1 MMMSTNVVA
10 IVADDLTGANDSALQ
25 FYMQGAN
32 TQILLA
38 DNVEMENVSATQTWA
53 VSTETRNL
61 SAEDAFEKVKDTT
74 CMILEKIKPDYFFKK
89 IDSTIRGNVAIEVLT
104 MLNELQWDGAV
115 VVPAFPDE
123 ERITIGGY
131 HLLRSMP
138 IERTEVS
145 RDPKAP
151 IYESH
156 LPTLFQS
163 QLVPEY
169 EHLIGLIEW
178 KTVVK
183 GAGPILMKINELI
196 AEGRKLIVIDATSN
210 IDIEQIALAIK
221 KIDKQ
226 ILPAGTAAFA
236 KALAKLWFGVMEEDE
251 QVIQQKIIPPLP
263 KCIISGS
270 ATELCAR
277 QINYFKKSELFNSYL
292 EYNLSRVDI
301 ENGVSDE
308 LVCEIV
314 SNLSQGQN
322 VIVHTADLQARVGA
336 DATEE
341 EIEKNANFIS
351 LITEYLADLSKRIK
365 ERVETIFIFV
375 GGETSYK
382 ACSNIGATRLELI
395 DNVTSEIP
403 LCLDYSGQWVVT
415 KSGNLGN
422 VQTIVEVT
430 KYFEK

>member
-1 MMMSTNVVA
+1 MMMSSNVVA

-32 TQILLA
+32 TQILLS
-38 DNVEMENVSATQTWA
+38 DNVETENVSAVQTWA
-53 VSTETRNL
+53 ISTETRNL
-61 SAEDAFEKVKDTT
+61 PADEAFVKVKETT
-74 CMILEKIKPDYFFKK
+74 CMICEKINPDYYFKK
-89 IDSTIRGNVAIEVLT
+89 IDSTIRGNIAIEVLT
-104 MLNELQWDGAV
+104 MLNELQWDAAV

-123 ERITIGGY
+123 QRITIGGY
-131 HLLRSMP
+131 HLLRSLP

-163 QLVPEY
+163 QLIDEY
-169 EHLIGLIEW
+169 KHLIGLVEMR
-178 KTVVK
+178 TVVK

-196 AEGRKLIVIDATSN
+196 EQGRKLIVFDAASN
-210 IDIEQIALAIK
+210 VDIEQIALAIK
-221 KIDKQ
+221 KIDKK

-236 KALAKLWFGVMEEDE
+236 KPLAKLWLGVVDEDE
-251 QVIQQKIIPPLP
+251 EIVQQKIIPPLP
-263 KCIISGS
+263 RCIISGS

-277 QINYFKKSELFNSYL
+277 QINYFKKSELFKSFV
-292 EYNLSRVDI
+292 EYNLTREQI
-301 ENGVSDE
+301 ENDVSDE
-308 LVCEIV
+308 LVLDIV
-314 SNLSQGQN
+314 ASLSQGKN

-336 DATEE
+336 DATVEE
-341 EIEKNANFIS
+341 VEKNSNFIS
-351 LITEYLADLSKRIK
+351 LITEYLANLSKLIK
-365 ERVETIFIFV
+365 ERIETIFIFV

-382 ACSNIGATRLELI
+382 SCSKIGATRLELI
-395 DNVTSEIP
+395 DRVTSEIP

-422 VQTIVEVT
+422 AQTILEVA

>member
-38 DNVEMENVSATQTWA
+38 DNVEMENISATQTWA

-61 SAEDAFEKVKDTT
+61 SAEEAFEKVKDTT
-74 CMILEKIKPDYFFKK
+74 CMILEKINPDYFFKK

-104 MLNELQWDGAV
+104 TLNELQWDAAV

-163 QLVPEY
+163 QLVAEY

-196 AEGRKLIVIDATSN
+196 AEGRKLIVIDAASN
-210 IDIEQIALAIK
+210 VDIEQIALAIK

-236 KALAKLWFGVMEEDE
+236 KALAKLWFGTLEEEE

-263 KCIISGS
+263 KCIVSGS

-277 QINYFKKSELFNSYL
+277 QINYFKKSDLFNSYV
-292 EYNLSRVDI
+292 EYNLSHDDI
-301 ENGVSDE
+301 ENDVSDE
-308 LVCEIV
+308 LVCGIV
-314 SNLSQGQN
+314 SNLSQGRN

-341 EIEKNANFIS
+341 EIERNANFIS
-351 LITEYLADLSKRIK
+351 LITEYLAELSKRIK
-365 ERVETIFIFV
+365 ERVEVIFIFV
-375 GGETSYK
+375 GGETSFK
-382 ACSNIGATRLELI
+382 ACSKIGATRLELI
-395 DNVTSEIP
+395 DKVTSEIP

-422 VQTIVEVT
+422 AQTILEVA

>member
-1 MMMSTNVVA
+1 MMMTSNTVA
-10 IVADDLTGANDSALQ
+10 ILADDLTGANDSALQ
-25 FYMQGAN
+25 FYMQGAG
-32 TQILLA
+32 TQILLS
-38 DNVEMENVSATQTWA
+38 DNVDVESSSATQTWA

-61 SAEDAFEKVKDTT
+61 PQEEAFDKVKETT
-74 CMILEKIKPDYFFKK
+74 CMLMEKINPDYFFKK
-89 IDSTIRGNVAIEVLT
+89 IDSTIRGNIAIEVLT
-104 MLNELQWDGAV
+104 MLNELQWDAAI

-123 ERITIGGY
+123 QRITIGGY

-156 LPTLFQS
+156 LPTLFQT
-163 QLVPEY
+163 QLGEEY
-169 EHLIGLIEW
+169 HHLIGLIEW

-183 GAGPILMKINELI
+183 GAGPILKRINDLI
-196 AEGRKLIVIDATSN
+196 TEGRKLIVVDATSN
-210 IDIEQIALAIK
+210 VDIEQIALAIK

-226 ILPAGTAAFA
+226 ILPVGAAAFA
-236 KALAKLWFGVMEEDE
+236 KVLSEIWLGEADDIDVK
-251 QVIQQKIIPPLP
+251 QQKIIPPLP
-263 KCIISGS
+263 RCIISGS
-270 ATELCAR
+270 ATQLCAV
-277 QINYFKKSELFNSYL
+277 QIYKFKNSEAFKGFV
-292 EYNLSRVDI
+292 EYNLTHDDI
-301 ENGVSDE
+301 ANDVSDD
-308 LVCEIV
+308 LVNNIV
-314 SNLSQGQN
+314 SNLSQGIN
-322 VIVHTADLQARVGA
+322 VLVHTADLQARVGE

-341 EIEKNANFIS
+341 EIEKNSNFIS
-351 LITEYLADLSKRIK
+351 LITEYLAELSARIK

-382 ACSNIGATRLELI
+382 ACSRIGATRLELI

-422 VQTIVEVT
+422 PETIVEVV

>member
-1 MMMSTNVVA
+1 MMSSNVVA

-32 TQILLA
+32 TQILLS
-38 DNVEMENVSATQTWA
+38 DNLEMENVSDIQTWA

-61 SAEDAFEKVKDTT
+61 PADEAFEKVKETT
-74 CMILEKIKPDYFFKK
+74 CMLLEKINPDYFFKK
-89 IDSTIRGNVAIEVLT
+89 IDSTIRGNIAVEVLT
-104 MLNELQWDGAV
+104 MLNELEWDAAV

-123 ERITIGGY
+123 QRITIGGY
-131 HLLRSMP
+131 HLLRSLP

-163 QLVPEY
+163 QLIKDY
-169 EHLIGLIEW
+169 EHLIGLVEMR
-178 KTVVK
+178 TVVK

-196 AEGRKLIVIDATSN
+196 EEGRKLIVFDAASN
-210 IDIEQIALAIK
+210 VDIEQIALAIK
-221 KIDKQ
+221 KIDKK

-236 KALAKLWFGVMEEDE
+236 KVLSKLWLGVNDEDE
-251 QVIQQKIIPPLP
+251 KVEQQKIIPPLSR
-263 KCIISGS
+263 CIISGS

-277 QINYFKKSELFNSYL
+277 QINYFKKSDLFSSFV
-292 EYNLSRVDI
+292 EYNLTREEI
-301 ENGVSDE
+301 ESGVREE
-308 LVCEIV
+308 LVSEIV
-314 SNLSQGQN
+314 SSLSQGKN
-322 VIVHTADLQARVGA
+322 VIAHTADLQARVGA

-341 EIEKNANFIS
+341 EIERNANFIS
-351 LITEYLADLSKRIK
+351 MITEYLADLSKQIK

-375 GGETSYK
+375 GGETSFK
-382 ACSNIGATRLELI
+382 SCSRIGATRLELI

-422 VQTIVEVT
+422 AQTIVEVV